1 MTDVAVKRIA
11 FAFQNLIL
19 NGPTIGHT
27 SSLFPFIDNDD
38 GSAYFSAVGNVGIYG
53 GGKGR
58 VQKSLHAAS
67 RVFSLADRRETCRG
81 LWVCQNYL
89 GHDKHWADNLIIF
102 PDHWAGDPCVQIWG
116 GPEHHFVGNECIV
129 GYGLGDGCMPGC
141 GGQALPDPIG
151 LDSGST

>member
-1 MTDVAVKRIA
+1 MTDVALKRIA

-53 GGKGR
+53 GGKVR

-67 RVFSLADRRETCRG
+67 LQS
-81 LWVCQNYL
+81 
-89 GHDKHWADNLIIF
+89 
-102 PDHWAGDPCVQIWG
+102 
-116 GPEHHFVGNECIV
+116 
-129 GYGLGDGCMPGC
+129 
-141 GGQALPDPIG
+141 
-151 LDSGST
+151 S